1 MSETRILAGRVS
13 RSTPGSVRSHEW
25 NDLLKCRK
33 EEIPESTARFLAQ
46 GLGQSGKDTGLVG
59 TLHLTTANNQVNLTR
74 DDIAFISCDPSSYGG
89 FISMSDVI
97 QSAESANTT
106 AILLYSTTA
115 SYCNLTSSDQAYPFV
130 YSTMSADDAWTLL
143 NQISGSG
150 SSEGLWATIGRAD
163 DLANSTSNDNSSTT
177 TISSSTSSSSN
188 TPSSSPSGD
197 SSSSEPLGPSPST
210 AVAMII
216 LYSITGIITGLF
228 LVIIITGAV
237 RAHRHPERY
246 GPRNIL
252 GRPRQSRAR
261 GLARAMLE
269 TLPIVKFG
277 DHTEAA
283 KPTDVELANTE
294 NADRNTVAAEVTESN
309 PDASKGEPATSE
321 NPDREIES
329 SGEAAQTVASS
340 AAAAAPVTQGED
352 ALGCSICTD
361 DFEPGQDLRVLPCDH
376 KFHPACIDPW
386 LLNVSGTC
394 PLCRIDLRPTTTNDS
409 QESGAGEAEGEL
421 PPPLEDQ
428 EGRRGSIVGSSVGGF
443 RRSIL
448 GGISQLARIG
458 EVSADDRV
466 SAMRRYHA
474 ARVAEEQTYPSVTST
489 GQGVGADASAAGA
502 VTESAQE
509 ERTRRRRWRE
519 RFGIRTRRRGA
530 DGVETTA
537 PDAVAGQSAQSAEQ
551 IPSTSLPAVD
561 APEVQRNE
569 VLSDNSRSD
578 QS

>member
-1 MSETRILAGRVS
+1 
-13 RSTPGSVRSHEW
+13 
-25 NDLLKCRK
+25 
-33 EEIPESTARFLAQ
+33 
-46 GLGQSGKDTGLVG
+46 
-59 TLHLTTANNQVNLTR
+59 
-74 DDIAFISCDPSSYGG
+74 
-89 FISMSDVI
+89 MSDVI